1 MEVIAIITILALIQ
15 AYAFAIQVG
24 QARMQHGVMAPDT
37 SGHED
42 FDRIFR
48 VHQNTLEQLIIFVP
62 ALWIF
67 GFYVHALAGAG
78 LGLVFLIGRFVYRAA
93 YLQDPASRSMGFGLG
108 AAALAILMLGG
119 LIGAAMSYM
128 AA

>member
-1 MEVIAIITILALIQ
+1 MEAIAIITILALMQ

-24 QARMQHGVMAPDT
+24 QARIKHGVKAPDT

-42 FDRIFR
+42 FDRMFR
-48 VHQNTLEQLIIFVP
+48 IHQNTMEQLIVFIP

-67 GFYVHALAGAG
+67 GLYVHALAGAG
-78 LGLVFLIGRFVYRAA
+78 IGLVFVIGRFIYRGA
-93 YLQDPASRSMGFGLG
+93 YLKDPASRGLGFGLG
-108 AAALAILMLGG
+108 AIAMAILMLGG

-128 AA
+128 AG

>member
-1 MEVIAIITILALIQ
+1 MEAIAIITILALMQ

-24 QARMQHGVMAPDT
+24 QARTKHGVKAPDT

-42 FDRIFR
+42 FDRMFR
-48 VHQNTLEQLIIFVP
+48 IHQNTMEQLIVFIP

-67 GFYVHALAGAG
+67 GLYVHALAGAG
-78 LGLVFLIGRFVYRAA
+78 IGLVFVIGRFIYRGA
-93 YLQDPASRSMGFGLG
+93 YLKDPASRGLGFGLG
-108 AAALAILMLGG
+108 AIAMAILMLGG

-128 AA
+128 AG